1 MVLAVCLVCVLDW
14 IMVNARIDY
23 DNDNDND
30 GDSDGSSMCVDSGV
44 DSSSSVGGGG
54 SETGS

>member
-23 DNDNDND
+23 ENDND
-30 GDSDGSSMCVDSGV
+30 GDSDGSSMCA
-44 DSSSSVGGGG
+44 DSSVDSSVGGGG

>member
-1 MVLAVCLVCVLDW
+1 MVLAVCLVCMLDS

-23 DNDNDND
+23 ENDND
-30 GDSDGSSMCVDSGV
+30 GDSDGSSMCVDSSE
-44 DSSSSVGGGG
+44 DSSVGGGG

>member
-1 MVLAVCLVCVLDW
+1 MVLAVCLVCMLDW

-23 DNDNDND
+23 DNDNDF
-30 GDSDGSSMCVDSGV
+30 DSSSMYVDSSV